1 MEIKKRLLPF
11 ILSLGGVLSDY
22 ATTII
27 GLGLGFYETHP
38 AYHPL
43 KAILIFWGAIT
54 VLTLLLPKG
63 KLWTISINGIALA
76 SYLGTINNTLVIL
89 GFFQGLRI

>member
-1 MEIKKRLLPF
+1 MNLKRRLLPF
-11 ILSLGGVLSDY
+11 LLSLGGVASDY
-22 ATTII
+22 VTTVI

-43 KAILIFWGAIT
+43 KALLIFWGALTI
-54 VLTLLLPKG
+54 LTLLLPKG
-63 KLWTISINGIALA
+63 RLWTMSINGVALA

-89 GFFQGLRI
+89 GLFQGLNL